1 MSIDRFDL
9 VKESFEK
16 KAVPA
21 ECPEGKPSEYFGE
34 LVFDRKKM
42 ARYLDNDT
50 LSALLDCID
59 NGKPLDRA
67 TADKVAELSERTGI
81 HVHYSLKANSDR
93 RLNEMISSRG
103 IGADCVSGDEIDF
116 AVSCG
121 YDPKKIF
128 FAGVAKS
135 DKEICQAFQVGI
147 GAFVVESLEEIEIV
161 SDIARRL
168 GRKAPMSLRIN
179 PNIDPHTHHYITTG
193 LYEDKFGISDRS
205 FDEAVA
211 MVKYNPYIDFYR
223 FPDHGGGRCRQT
235 RMREGEQ
242 DRRPL

>member
-1 MSIDRFDL
+1 MLRIDDFASFRRVATPFYYYDIDL
-9 VKESFEK
+9 FQ
-16 KAVPA
+16 
-21 ECPEGKPSEYFGE
+21 
-34 LVFDRKKM
+34 R
-42 ARYLDNDT
+42 
-50 LSALLDCID
+50 
-59 NGKPLDRA
+59 

-147 GAFVVESLEEIEIV
+147 GAFVVESL
-161 SDIARRL
+161 RRL
-168 GRKAPMSLRIN
+168 RLSATSPE
-179 PNIDPHTHHYITTG
+179 G
-193 LYEDKFGISDRS
+193 L
-205 FDEAVA
+205 VA
-211 MVKYNPYIDFYR
+211 RLP
-223 FPDHGGGRCRQT
+223 
-235 RMREGEQ
+235 
-242 DRRPL
+242 